1 MTNSD
6 SLSSHL
12 IELRRRLL
20 RIVLFVLLV
29 LIGLFTISN
38 ELYEWVAA
46 PLIASLPEHSQMIA
60 TEVAAP
66 FLAPF
71 KLALATAFIASI
83 PYILFETW
91 CFIAPGL
98 FKHEKRLFLPILLLS
113 VLLFYTGVAFA
124 FYVVFPVIFNFFSQ
138 AGPQSILYTPDISR
152 FLDTALKLLIAFGIA
167 FEVPVATLLMI
178 LSGATN
184 AKALAKKRPF
194 IIVACF
200 IIGMLLTPP
209 DPVSQALMAIPMWL
223 LFEVGILF
231 GYLLKRKKP
240 ITND

>member
-1 MTNSD
+1 MTNSE
-6 SLSSHL
+6 SLTSHL

-20 RIVLFVLLV
+20 RIVLFVLVVLV
-29 LIGLFTISN
+29 GLFTIAN
-38 ELYEWVAA
+38 DLYEWVAA
-46 PLIASLPEHSQMIA
+46 PLIATLPEHSQMIA

-71 KLALATAFIASI
+71 KLAFATAFVISI
-83 PYILFETW
+83 PYILFEVW

-98 FKHEKRLFLPILLLS
+98 FKHEKRLFLPVLFLS
-113 VLLFYTGVAFA
+113 ILLFYAGIAFA

-178 LSGATN
+178 LSGATS
-184 AKALAKKRPF
+184 AQALAKKRPY
-194 IIVACF
+194 IIVGCF
-200 IIGMLLTPP
+200 VFGMLLTPP

-223 LFEVGILF
+223 LFEIGIVF

-240 ITND
+240 TTND

>member
-1 MTNSD
+1 MSNSE
-6 SLSSHL
+6 SFTSHL
-12 IELRRRLL
+12 IELRKRLL
-20 RIVLFVLLV
+20 RIVLFMLVV

-46 PLIASLPEHSQMIA
+46 PLIATLPEHSQMIA

-71 KLALATAFIASI
+71 KLALATAFVLSI
-83 PYILFETW
+83 PYILFEVW

-113 VLLFYTGVAFA
+113 VLLFYAGVAFA

-184 AKALAKKRPF
+184 AQALAQKRPY

-200 IIGMLLTPP
+200 VFGMLLTPP
-209 DPVSQALMAIPMWL
+209 DPVSQALMAVPMWL
-223 LFEVGILF
+223 LFEIGILF
-231 GYLLKRKKP
+231 GYVLKRKKP
-240 ITND
+240 ATND